1 MLPQKRLQQSV
12 LLHLQ
17 MMESCRG
24 GGGVSQQPMSD
35 VGPWPDLP
43 WKMPTYCLATYC
55 PATYCPSIRGGEL
68 SDLQVTISE
77 EGRELLV
84 TVSASPTV
92 LD

>member
-1 MLPQKRLQQSV
+1 M
-12 LLHLQ
+12 
-17 MMESCRG
+17 
-24 GGGVSQQPMSD
+24 GGVSQQPVSD
-35 VGPWPDLP
+35 VGSWPDLP
-43 WKMPTYCLATYC
+43 WKMPTYC
-55 PATYCPSIRGGEL
+55 PATCCPSIRGGEL